1 MGFLMRALTFY
12 AWYVAA
18 VSVVF
23 SIVLGV
29 LFLTSTLQRWA
40 NQRELEVLQA
50 LRRRSE
56 LER

>member
-1 MGFLMRALTFY
+1 MRVLTFY

-18 VSVVF
+18 VMVVF